1 MKKKKIIT
9 VALCVLN
16 SLFVLAALLIALFV
30 RWGFATWGDLD
41 IDEII
46 FQLQA
51 PLDGTDSGI
60 INGYLLKGLLPALL
74 IFALY
79 TGLLFWFR
87 KKKVLKRYLL
97 ISFACTIVIWICT
110 IAGIQKR
117 LNLFSWINGQI
128 HGSTFIEENY
138 ADPASVKIDFP
149 EKKRNLIFIYLESM
163 ETTYADRDSGGAQ
176 DKNMIPELT
185 GLALENECFSG
196 SPDTINGGIVF
207 PGTAYTVGAMF
218 ATMSGLPLKTNAG
231 QNNLDTQDSFFPE
244 FTLLGDILKDNG
256 YQQTLMIGSAAKFG
270 GRKLLYRDHGDYTI
284 EDYNW
289 AISNKLIPEDY
300 KVWWGF
306 EDEKLFSF
314 ARDEL
319 KRMAEL
325 DQPFNFTLLTVD
337 THFEDGYV
345 CGLCGDEFGDN
356 QYANVMACS
365 SRQTAQFIEW
375 IQQQDFYENT
385 SIVVCGDH
393 TTMDRDFLNDLDAD
407 YHRKTYTAFIN
418 ADAENMNREARRE
431 FCSFDILPTTIAA
444 LGAGI
449 DGERLGLGTNL
460 FSGKETLTEE
470 FGEEKE
476 REELERKS
484 EFMAQYD
491 AGMEM
496 TKDFAR
502 RIGIYIG
509 HSFEYDEET
518 QKLKVK
524 VSTCFREIAT
534 DKVEVH
540 YVDPKSKKE
549 TEVKLTKEV
558 HETYDYYYGYVD
570 TSGCDPNDLLF
581 KTSIFVTDFNDPLV
595 RYFSPGEAQ
604 WKRKDLAA
612 YLTQMSSDEDH
623 VIFLSIMDEGTKGL
637 SAEEIDVLKTLTG
650 GTDLSGRFRMSYLA
664 VIDGKTVTEQ
674 KGYDC
679 LTESGV
685 LSDGETN
692 YTIVSGGYDNGNT
705 ASIIIRDVEFALAE
719 RGLNIVVYDK
729 KAGLVVDTQVF
740 DTYSGIP

>member
-270 GRKLLYRDHGDYTI
+270 GRKLLYQDHGDYTI

-524 VSTCFREIAT
+524 VSTCFQEIAT

-581 KTSIFVTDFNDPLV
+581 KTSIYVTDFNDPLV

-604 WKRKDLAA
+604 WERKDLAA

-623 VIFLSIMDEGTKGL
+623 VIFLSIMDEGTRGL
-637 SAEEIDVLKTLTG
+637 SAEEIDLLKTLTG
-650 GTDLSGRFRMSYLA
+650 GTDLSGRYRMSYLA
-664 VIDGKTVTEQ
+664 VIDGQTVTEQ
-674 KGYDC
+674 KGYAY
-679 LTESGV
+679 LTENGI

-692 YTIVSGGYDNGNT
+692 YTIVSGGFENGNT
-705 ASIIIRDVEFALAE
+705 ASIIVRDVEFARAE

-729 KAGLVVDTQVF
+729 KEGLVVDTQVF
-740 DTYSGIP
+740 DTFCGIP

>member
-1 MKKKKIIT
+1 M
-9 VALCVLN
+9 
-16 SLFVLAALLIALFV
+16 
-30 RWGFATWGDLD
+30 
-41 IDEII
+41 
-46 FQLQA
+46 
-51 PLDGTDSGI
+51 
-60 INGYLLKGLLPALL
+60 
-74 IFALY
+74 
-79 TGLLFWFR
+79 
-87 KKKVLKRYLL
+87 
-97 ISFACTIVIWICT
+97 
-110 IAGIQKR
+110 
-117 LNLFSWINGQI
+117 
-128 HGSTFIEENY
+128 
-138 ADPASVKIDFP
+138 DPASVKIDFP

-449 DGERLGLGTNL
+449 NGERLGLGTNL

-524 VSTCFREIAT
+524 VSTCFQEIAT

-581 KTSIFVTDFNDPLV
+581 KTSIYVTDFNDPLV

-604 WKRKDLAA
+604 WERKDLAA

-623 VIFLSIMDEGTKGL
+623 VIFLSIMDEGTRGL
-637 SAEEIDVLKTLTG
+637 SAEEIDLLKTLTG
-650 GTDLSGRFRMSYLA
+650 GTDLSGRYRMSYLA
-664 VIDGKTVTEQ
+664 VIDGQTVTEQ
-674 KGYDC
+674 KGYAY
-679 LTESGV
+679 LTENGI

-692 YTIVSGGYDNGNT
+692 YTIVSGGFENGNT
-705 ASIIIRDVEFALAE
+705 ASIIVRDVEFARAE

-740 DTYSGIP
+740 DTFCGIP